1 MLNKNKTDS
10 VTITLT
16 KPVNSKVGTHFG
28 QNNTTHTHTQT
39 FQVTQTHSDRDLLSL
54 SYHLPKIKIKTK
66 PNATKRTLCTNTIC
80 YTSAENT
87 SPRRALLLIFPSFV
101 LAPRFK
107 CCVRVI
113 FHFSPYSLIV
123 PYWLTI
129 KFRRRRRFCVTIFCS
144 GSWSFRL
151 LIFLCFAVF
160 FSENN
165 HSLNVTAVHYTY
177 TYKIIHTN
185 TLTF

>member
-1 MLNKNKTDS
+1 MLNQNYTDS

-28 QNNTTHTHTQT
+28 QNNTTHTHTQA
-39 FQVTQTHSDRDLLSL
+39 FQVTHSDRDLPSL
-54 SYHLPKIKIKTK
+54 SYHLPKIENKTK
-66 PNATKRTLCTNTIC
+66 TNATKRTHSLCTNTIC
-80 YTSAENT
+80 FTSAENT

-113 FHFSPYSLIV
+113 FHFSPNSLTV

-129 KFRRRRRFCVTIFCS
+129 KFQTEEAVLCDNF
-144 GSWSFRL
+144 L
-151 LIFLCFAVF
+151 LG
-160 FSENN
+160 
-165 HSLNVTAVHYTY
+165 
-177 TYKIIHTN
+177 
-185 TLTF
+185 